1 MYIEQTE
8 YPENMIFLLLDWKC
22 IKNLNRYP
30 FVNTFLFN
38 VRKDADFKCLLY
50 ITFKISSQNNR
61 CDILNFVII
70 NAASKMLLCSLKFI
84 FLLAL
89 SAMKYPFN
97 SGTYSEKPHS
107 SMNFFFIFLFHDVQS
122 YLYIFSI
129 QKKSR
134 KYISILILNH
144 EILVVY

>member
-8 YPENMIFLLLDWKC
+8 YPEKMIFLLLDWKC

-38 VRKDADFKCLLY
+38 IRKDADFKCLLY

-107 SMNFFFIFLFHDVQS
+107 SMNFFFHIFISWCSVIS
-122 YLYIFSI
+122 LYIFNSEKI
-129 QKKSR
+129 QKI
-134 KYISILILNH
+134 YINFNF
-144 EILVVY
+144 